1 VARAMYG
8 IKSITITSKPTA
20 TAGPVLV
27 VRA

>member
-8 IKSITITSKPTA
+8 TKPITITSKPTA
-20 TAGPVLV
+20 MAGPVLV